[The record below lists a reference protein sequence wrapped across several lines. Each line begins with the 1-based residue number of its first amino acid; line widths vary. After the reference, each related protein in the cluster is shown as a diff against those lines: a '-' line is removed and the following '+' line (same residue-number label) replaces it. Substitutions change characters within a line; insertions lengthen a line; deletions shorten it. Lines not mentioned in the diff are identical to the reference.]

1 MLKHLTCC
9 GVVLTFA
16 MAGSVHADQIFRT
29 TVWKSGEGSYHTYR
43 IPSVIRAK
51 NGTLLAFCEGRKS
64 GQGDAGNIDLLLKR
78 SSDGGKTWT
87 DNVVLWDDNGHTCG
101 NPCPVVDEST
111 GTIWLLLTRNL
122 GTDHES
128 DIIHKKAESTRT
140 VWVSHSSDDGRTWT
154 APSEITAT
162 TKDQSWGWYAT
173 GPGVGIQIQHGP
185 HAGRLVIP
193 CDHSYDDPN
202 GKVRG
207 GPYEYGAHSIHSDDH
222 GKTWQMGGTIRPKTN
237 ECQVVELDD
246 GHGSLLMNM
255 RSYFNRKRRTHSI
268 SKDGGATWPAPL
280 DAPQLVE
287 PVCQGSIIRHRWSD
301 GARSDGGRSDNGIP
315 GVLLFSNP
323 ASEKGR
329 VNLTVRASFDDGV
342 TWPLAQ
348 ALHTGPA
355 AYSCLVS
362 LPDDAFGCLYE
373 AGEKSAY
380 ESIVFHRLPDK
391 SLQLP

>member
-1 MLKHLTCC
+1 
-9 GVVLTFA
+9 
-16 MAGSVHADQIFRT
+16 MAARVDAEDTYRT

-43 IPSVIRAK
+43 IPSVIRGE

-78 SSDGGKTWT
+78 SFDGGKTWS
-87 DNVVLWDDNGHTCG
+87 DNAVLWDDNGHTCG
-101 NPCPVVDEST
+101 NPCPVVDDST
-111 GTIWLLLTRNL
+111 GAIWLLLTRNL

-128 DIIHKKAESTRT
+128 DIIQKKAESTRS
-140 VWVSHSSDDGRTWT
+140 VWVSHSSDDGQTW
-154 APSEITAT
+154 ADPSEITKT
-162 TKDQSWGWYAT
+162 TKDPSWGWYAT
-173 GPGVGIQIQHGP
+173 GPGIGIQIQHGL
-185 HAGRLVIP
+185 HTGRLVIP

-222 GKTWQMGGTIRPKTN
+222 GKSWQLGGTIRPKTN

-246 GHGSLLMNM
+246 GDGSLLMNM
-255 RSYFNRKRRTHSI
+255 RSYFGRQRRTHSI
-268 SKDGGATWPAPL
+268 SKDGGATWSAPI

-287 PVCQGSIIRHRWSD
+287 PVCQASIIRHGWSD
-301 GARSDGGRSDNGIP
+301 NEKP

-329 VNLTVRASFDDGV
+329 VNLTVRASFDDGSQ
-342 TWPLAQ
+342 WPVAHV
-348 ALHTGPA
+348 LHAGPA

-362 LPDDAFGCLYE
+362 LPDNAFGCLYE
-373 AGEKSAY
+373 AGEKNPY
-380 ESIVFHRLPDK
+380 ESIVFHRLPVK
-391 SLQLP
+391 SLQRP